1 MELQCK
7 NLTKDTAKA
16 RLRKHD
22 VGTKFSQCL
31 STKYSVL
38 VPLLV
43 KEGNIYLLFTVRS
56 KKLRTSPGEVCFP
69 GGKSEP
75 GDTDE
80 ITTALREAQEEV
92 GLQPHQVEVICRLV
106 PYINKKGAMITPVVG
121 FIDSSFQAQPNPHE
135 VSEVFLVPLEYFLS
149 PRAHYAFYSTIFGH
163 RILFHCFDYM
173 DPQNQSTYQIWG
185 LTARFALLT
194 ALIVLQKRP
203 SFDVE
208 YDLDDLISS
217 SERYFVKIHRTI
229 KSNL

>member
-7 NLTKDTAKA
+7 HLTKDIAKG

-22 VGTKFSQCL
+22 VGTKYSQSL
-31 STKYSVL
+31 STKSAVL
-38 VPLLV
+38 LPLLV
-43 KEGNIYLLFTVRS
+43 KEGKIYLLFTVRS

-75 GDTDE
+75 GDIDE
-80 ITTALREAQEEV
+80 IATALREAQEEV

-106 PYINKKGAMITPVVG
+106 PCITKNGAMVTPVVG

-149 PRAHYAFYSTIFGH
+149 PCTYYSFHSSIFDH
-163 RILFHCFDYM
+163 RCLIHCFGYM
-173 DPQNQSTYQIWG
+173 DPQNQSIYKIWG
-185 LTARFALLT
+185 LTAEFALLT
-194 ALIVLQKRP
+194 ALIVLQKQP

-208 YDLDDLISS
+208 HDVGDLISS
-217 SERYFVKIHRTI
+217 FEQSFVKMCRII
-229 KSNL
+229 KSKL

>member
-1 MELQCK
+1 MERQCK
-7 NLTKDTAKA
+7 NLTKDTAKV

-22 VGTKFSQCL
+22 VGTKFSQWL

-38 VPLLV
+38 LPLLV
-43 KEGNIYLLFTVRS
+43 KEGKIYLLFTVRS

-80 ITTALREAQEEV
+80 VATALREAEEEV

-106 PYINKKGAMITPVVG
+106 PRINKNGAMITPVVG

-135 VSEVFLVPLEYFLS
+135 VSEVFLVPLEFFLS
-149 PRAHYAFYSTIFGH
+149 PHTYYSFYSTIFGH
-163 RILFHCFDYM
+163 RCLVHCFGYM

-185 LTARFALLT
+185 LTAQFALLT
-194 ALIVLQKRP
+194 ALIVLQKQP

-208 YDLDDLISS
+208 YDLNDLMSS
-217 SERYFVKIHRTI
+217 SERYFVKIHRTV
-229 KSNL
+229 KSKL